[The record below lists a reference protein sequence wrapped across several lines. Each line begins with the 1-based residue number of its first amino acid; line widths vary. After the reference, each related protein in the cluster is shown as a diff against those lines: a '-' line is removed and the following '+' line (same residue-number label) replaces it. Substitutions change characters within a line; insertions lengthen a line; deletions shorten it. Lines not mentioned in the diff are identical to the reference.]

1 MNKYQSPLQSLPDE
15 PMRLLGIIA
24 VHWEWIEVLLER
36 AIAEVMSLK
45 NEPRVGLLT
54 ANLSFHAKCD
64 LIAIHASP
72 LKALDPNLHKE
83 FAKTLEGLKD
93 AYSDRNKFIH
103 GKWVVEQGVLLR
115 HEIRT
120 RNGKLTIARERT
132 TETDLSNAAQR
143 IYEAADSFVRLQQR
157 YGLLKE

>member
-1 MNKYQSPLQSLPDE
+1 MKKYQSPLQSLPDE

-36 AIAEVMSLK
+36 AVAEVMSLK
-45 NEPRVGLLT
+45 HEHVGLLT

-64 LIAIHASP
+64 LIAVQASP
-72 LKALDPNLHKE
+72 LRTLDPNLHKE
-83 FAKTLEGLKD
+83 FTRTLEGLKD

-103 GKWVVEQGVLLR
+103 GKWNVEQGVLLR
-115 HEIRT
+115 YETRT
-120 RNGKLTIARERT
+120 RNGKLTIAREPT
-132 TETDLSNAAQR
+132 TETDLADAAQC
-143 IYEAADSFVRLQQR
+143 IYEAADRFLRLQQR